1 MLTGTKIRHL
11 ACDMARIILSFSAVG
26 HVAWSGPLGGLH
38 GRDGK
43 TNTCPDRGV
52 VVVTDWR
59 GGDEIT

>member
-1 MLTGTKIRHL
+1 
-11 ACDMARIILSFSAVG
+11 MARIILSFSAVG

-38 GRDGK
+38 GRDGE

-59 GGDEIT
+59 GGVEIT